1 MGNKLDATRI
11 SLEKGFTGVSD
22 PTSTLS
28 AITKGVNDIK
38 TWQQEREAAANKLK
52 TDTANSVRESTIE
65 ANKKLTGN
73 KSVDT
78 VILKALES
86 TKNKLYTNEKLVQK
100 NAKSPTDNLIF
111 RQNAKQS
118 YEILSQNLNDYDKNF
133 QESLKRAKG
142 YVGEDGN
149 KRGAFEA
156 GIQRVQTTL
165 GNPNLYEIVSNDDG
179 TMDISFY
186 KTKINTTLN
195 TRELVLDKEGNPI
208 VDPTMSG
215 MAATTFMKGKNQQSD
230 RLYLS
235 DEITKALA
243 KGSAL
248 DTAYE
253 SIITQEGYT
262 GVVLDDM
269 RKSPGIKK
277 LLYDYAKN
285 ATATSE
291 RRLSILADNMPV
303 GKEQIVLMPNDV
315 ENFKGDINKTVSYEY
330 FDIDTGLVDK
340 KTYNKYV
347 IAKLDPMSGL
357 FINEESDDAK
367 LASERIALS
376 SLYSGLKRKITG
388 RDLKPVGRS
397 RSAAE
402 ISSGQLMEDAT
413 TIFGAINESYG
424 GEQQKDIS
432 AAVSTL
438 QKSSDYKF
446 QKQEDIYD
454 DNDKLIGV
462 SMTVAD
468 DEGNTR
474 TEPVYT
480 KVKNDKGQYIN
491 ATADEY
497 GKQLY
502 VLFKADKMPSYDR
515 AKSNYIRNNTFLEVL
530 NEKGKRSYIPTITSE
545 ETIEARNPVTLST
558 SLNDDNQNPISIM
571 QVALDDI
578 ESTSINVYSEEIN
591 ALSSSIEKA
600 ITASQ
605 TKYGEDVDYSIIPD
619 TSKELITINYGD
631 GKTQVIDLSLKK
643 LKGASL
649 ISDIKQK
656 LNNVFKD
663 LFPERAEETRTVVT
677 QEDAGSTSVRRT
689 IAQIMTE
696 DKVDVKEATKRFN
709 AQK

>member
-149 KRGAFEA
+149 KIGGGAFEA

-269 RKSPGIKK
+269 RNSPGIKK

-303 GKEQIVLMPNDV
+303 GDEQIVLMPNDV
-315 ENFKGDINKTVSYEY
+315 ENFEEKFPNDQIDVDVYYEY
-330 FDIDTGLVDK
+330 FDIDTGLVK
-340 KTYNKYV
+340 PGIYNKYV

-367 LASERIALS
+367 LASERIAVS

-388 RDLKPVGRS
+388 RD
-397 RSAAE
+397 
-402 ISSGQLMEDAT
+402 
-413 TIFGAINESYG
+413 
-424 GEQQKDIS
+424 
-432 AAVSTL
+432 
-438 QKSSDYKF
+438 
-446 QKQEDIYD
+446 
-454 DNDKLIGV
+454 
-462 SMTVAD
+462 
-468 DEGNTR
+468 
-474 TEPVYT
+474 
-480 KVKNDKGQYIN
+480 
-491 ATADEY
+491 
-497 GKQLY
+497 
-502 VLFKADKMPSYDR
+502 
-515 AKSNYIRNNTFLEVL
+515 
-530 NEKGKRSYIPTITSE
+530 
-545 ETIEARNPVTLST
+545 
-558 SLNDDNQNPISIM
+558 
-571 QVALDDI
+571 
-578 ESTSINVYSEEIN
+578 
-591 ALSSSIEKA
+591 
-600 ITASQ
+600 
-605 TKYGEDVDYSIIPD
+605 
-619 TSKELITINYGD
+619 
-631 GKTQVIDLSLKK
+631 IDLSEEKEKDRKLRREENEKDRNLRRELDEKDEDYQGTVDLIDQAATGNKKSLNALVSENNEVVSAYNITGEGDNLMLEFIDMDGNTLAPIPLSGLGKDAGKQIAAQLQLKAQIYNDK
-643 LKGASL
+643 STLKDEAAKGIVSSYQTVTKEYKGLGNFDLGVTEIDGIKRPGTAAETFAKAIEGDPDEDEVTGVANTIIQKAIKEYSL
-649 ISDIKQK
+649 DSNI
-656 LNNVFKD
+656 NVSFK
-663 LFPERAEETRTVVT
+663 EETGSYKDRYVITVDGVDYESPAASSSDNHVWL
-677 QEDAGSTSVRRT
+677 QKNMDRVLRGEKPSGGS
-689 IAQIMTE
+689 E
-696 DKVDVKEATKRFN
+696 KKVDAFGN
-709 AQK
+709 PIN

>member
-149 KRGAFEA
+149 KIGGGAFEA

-269 RKSPGIKK
+269 RNSPGIKK

-303 GKEQIVLMPNDV
+303 GKEQKVLMPNDV
-315 ENFKGDINKTVSYEY
+315 ENFKGDIKETVSYEY
-330 FDIDTGLVDK
+330 FDIDTGLVEPGI
-340 KTYNKYV
+340 YNKYV

-357 FINEESDDAK
+357 FINEESYDAK
-367 LASERIALS
+367 LASERIAVS

-388 RDLKPVGRS
+388 RDKTTTFRPTTPSGGKKEDEAYGELIKKSVLGDAKSFESLLRKSGLKTNVLDDGRIQFVDQDNNKIGEPLKFSETTEDGETTFLNARDTAIQLASILKRQNNGKGVGPEIFDNKIKFGKDQLV
-397 RSAAE
+397 AE
-402 ISSGQLMEDAT
+402 GGLIQFGEAPEIKLDLSTNIGTTKDKITLKQAISESIDKANDADGLFETGFEGTVLASLLEENISQALLKTNQQL
-413 TIFGAINESYG
+413 
-424 GEQQKDIS
+424 
-432 AAVSTL
+432 
-438 QKSSDYKF
+438 KSSPKVRF
-446 QKQEDIYD
+446 
-454 DNDKLIGV
+454 DK
-462 SMTVAD
+462 
-468 DEGNTR
+468 
-474 TEPVYT
+474 
-480 KVKNDKGQYIN
+480 DKEI
-491 ATADEY
+491 
-497 GKQLY
+497 
-502 VLFKADKMPSYDR
+502 M
-515 AKSNYIRNNTFLEVL
+515 
-530 NEKGKRSYIPTITSE
+530 TITA
-545 ETIEARNPVTLST
+545 T
-558 SLNDDNQNPISIM
+558 NQ
-571 QVALDDI
+571 
-578 ESTSINVYSEEIN
+578 
-591 ALSSSIEKA
+591 
-600 ITASQ
+600 
-605 TKYGEDVDYSIIPD
+605 
-619 TSKELITINYGD
+619 
-631 GKTQVIDLSLKK
+631 
-643 LKGASL
+643 KG
-649 ISDIKQK
+649 
-656 LNNVFKD
+656 
-663 LFPERAEETRTVVT
+663 RTVVISRKMDDESESESQKANAMVT
-677 QEDAGSTSVRRT
+677 EFLSNINSSEDYNSGGTVSSGGVDYT
-689 IAQIMTE
+689 
-696 DKVDVKEATKRFN
+696 DK
-709 AQK
+709 

>member
-149 KRGAFEA
+149 KIGGGAFEA

-253 SIITQEGYT
+253 SIKTKEGYT
-262 GVVLDDM
+262 GVVWDDM
-269 RKSPGIKK
+269 RNSPGIKK

-315 ENFKGDINKTVSYEY
+315 ENFKGDIKETVSYKY
-330 FDIDTGLVDK
+330 FDIDTGLVD
-340 KTYNKYV
+340 TGIYNKYV

-367 LASERIALS
+367 LASERIAVS

-388 RDLKPVGRS
+388 RDTKPRPQQSTPTSIVQQKLL
-397 RSAAE
+397 E
-402 ISSGQLMEDAT
+402 NAT
-413 TIFGAINESYG
+413 TIIGGINKSYG
-424 GEQQKDIS
+424 GDAEKDI
-432 AAVSTL
+432 AFAVATL
-438 QKSSDYKF
+438 QNSS
-446 QKQEDIYD
+446 
-454 DNDKLIGV
+454 N
-462 SMTVAD
+462 
-468 DEGNTR
+468 
-474 TEPVYT
+474 
-480 KVKNDKGQYIN
+480 
-491 ATADEY
+491 
-497 GKQLY
+497 
-502 VLFKADKMPSYDR
+502 
-515 AKSNYIRNNTFLEVL
+515 
-530 NEKGKRSYIPTITSE
+530 
-545 ETIEARNPVTLST
+545 
-558 SLNDDNQNPISIM
+558 
-571 QVALDDI
+571 
-578 ESTSINVYSEEIN
+578 
-591 ALSSSIEKA
+591 
-600 ITASQ
+600 
-605 TKYGEDVDYSIIPD
+605 
-619 TSKELITINYGD
+619 
-631 GKTQVIDLSLKK
+631 
-643 LKGASL
+643 
-649 ISDIKQK
+649 
-656 LNNVFKD
+656 
-663 LFPERAEETRTVVT
+663 
-677 QEDAGSTSVRRT
+677 
-689 IAQIMTE
+689 
-696 DKVDVKEATKRFN
+696 
-709 AQK
+709 

>member
-149 KRGAFEA
+149 KIGGGAFEA

-253 SIITQEGYT
+253 SIKTQEGYT

-269 RKSPGIKK
+269 RNNPGIKK

-315 ENFKGDINKTVSYEY
+315 ENFKGDIKETVSYEY

-388 RDLKPVGRS
+388 RDIDLSEEK
-397 RSAAE
+397 E
-402 ISSGQLMEDAT
+402 
-413 TIFGAINESYG
+413 
-424 GEQQKDIS
+424 KDR
-432 AAVSTL
+432 
-438 QKSSDYKF
+438 
-446 QKQEDIYD
+446 
-454 DNDKLIGV
+454 KLRR
-462 SMTVAD
+462 
-468 DEGNTR
+468 E
-474 TEPVYT
+474 E
-480 KVKNDKGQYIN
+480 
-491 ATADEY
+491 
-497 GKQLY
+497 
-502 VLFKADKMPSYDR
+502 
-515 AKSNYIRNNTFLEVL
+515 
-530 NEKGKRSYIPTITSE
+530 NEKDRNFRRKENKKGDEVSGELIKKAVLGDSKSYEALLRKSGLRS
-545 ETIEARNPVTLST
+545 NV
-558 SLNDDNQNPISIM
+558 
-571 QVALDDI
+571 LDDGRI
-578 ESTSINVYSEEIN
+578 QFVDQDNNKIGEPLKFSETTE
-591 ALSSSIEKA
+591 
-600 ITASQ
+600 
-605 TKYGEDVDYSIIPD
+605 
-619 TSKELITINYGD
+619 D
-631 GKTQVIDLSLKK
+631 GKTTFLNARDTAIQLASILNRQNNGKGVGPEIFDNKIKFGKDQLVAEGGLIQFGEAPEVRLDLTTNIGTTKDKLSIQESLLEASQAASKEDIIGFNGSVLADGIQSTLGQALQKTNQNLNSSPKVTYDKK
-643 LKGASL
+643 NETMTVTAVNSKGKTITISKS
-649 ISDIKQK
+649 ISDNIGKPDAIAK
-656 LNNVFKD
+656 KANAF
-663 LFPERAEETRTVVT
+663 VT
-677 QEDAGSTSVRRT
+677 EFLSVINSSEDYIIGGS
-689 IAQIMTE
+689 E
-696 DKVDVKEATKRFN
+696 KKVDTEEKVDTENKVDYGK
-709 AQK
+709 K

>member
-149 KRGAFEA
+149 KIGGGAFEA

-269 RKSPGIKK
+269 RNSPGIKK

-303 GKEQIVLMPNDV
+303 GKEQKVLMPNDV
-315 ENFKGDINKTVSYEY
+315 ENFKGDIKETVSYEY
-330 FDIDTGLVDK
+330 FDIDTGLVD
-340 KTYNKYV
+340 TGIYNKYV

-357 FINEESDDAK
+357 FINEETDDAK
-367 LASERIALS
+367 LASERIAVS

-388 RDLKPVGRS
+388 RDTKPRPQQSTPTSIVQQKLL
-397 RSAAE
+397 E
-402 ISSGQLMEDAT
+402 NAT
-413 TIFGAINESYG
+413 TIIGGINKSYG
-424 GEQQKDIS
+424 GDAEKDI
-432 AAVSTL
+432 AFAVATL
-438 QKSSDYKF
+438 QNSSNYKF
-446 QKQEDIYD
+446 QKQEDIMD
-454 DNDKLIGV
+454 GNKKIGLSV
-462 SMTVAD
+462 TVVN
-468 DEGNTR
+468 DEGITR
-474 TEPVYT
+474 SDNVLF
-480 KVKNDKGQYIN
+480 KVKDDSGEYIN

-497 GKQLY
+497 GTQMY
-502 VLFKADKMPSYDR
+502 ELFKSEGMPSYKK
-515 AKSNYIRNNTFLEVL
+515 AKQNYVKNTPYLEKL
-530 NEKGKRSYIPTITSE
+530 NEEASRRYVPKITE
-545 ETIEARNPVTLST
+545 NVTTEALDPVTLTT
-558 SLNDDNQNPISIM
+558 SLNDNNDSPLSFM
-571 QVALDDI
+571 QEALEAI
-578 ESTSINVYSEEIN
+578 ESSSYDIYDDEIIN
-591 ALSSSIEKA
+591 LSNSIEKSL
-600 ITASQ
+600 TASQ
-605 TKYGEDVDYSIIPD
+605 TKYGKNVDVSVIPD

-631 GKTQVIDLSLKK
+631 GKTQVIDLTQDNLEGGK
-643 LKGASL
+643 L
-649 ISDIKQK
+649 ISDIKNK
-656 LNNVFKD
+656 LDIVFKNS
-663 LFPERAEETRTVVT
+663 FPAREELTKQVTVQGGET
-677 QEDAGSTSVRRT
+677 TTTRRT

-696 DKVDVKEATKRFN
+696 DKVDMKEATKIFN

>member
-149 KRGAFEA
+149 KIGGGAFEA

-269 RKSPGIKK
+269 RNSPGIKK

-303 GKEQIVLMPNDV
+303 GKEQKVLMPNDV
-315 ENFKGDINKTVSYEY
+315 ENFKGDIKETVSYEY
-330 FDIDTGLVDK
+330 FDIDTGLVEPGI
-340 KTYNKYV
+340 YNKYV

-367 LASERIALS
+367 LASERIAVS

-388 RDLKPVGRS
+388 RD
-397 RSAAE
+397 
-402 ISSGQLMEDAT
+402 
-413 TIFGAINESYG
+413 
-424 GEQQKDIS
+424 
-432 AAVSTL
+432 
-438 QKSSDYKF
+438 
-446 QKQEDIYD
+446 
-454 DNDKLIGV
+454 
-462 SMTVAD
+462 
-468 DEGNTR
+468 
-474 TEPVYT
+474 
-480 KVKNDKGQYIN
+480 
-491 ATADEY
+491 
-497 GKQLY
+497 
-502 VLFKADKMPSYDR
+502 
-515 AKSNYIRNNTFLEVL
+515 
-530 NEKGKRSYIPTITSE
+530 
-545 ETIEARNPVTLST
+545 
-558 SLNDDNQNPISIM
+558 
-571 QVALDDI
+571 
-578 ESTSINVYSEEIN
+578 
-591 ALSSSIEKA
+591 
-600 ITASQ
+600 
-605 TKYGEDVDYSIIPD
+605 
-619 TSKELITINYGD
+619 
-631 GKTQVIDLSLKK
+631 IDLSEEKEKDRKLRREENEKDRNLRRELDEKDEDYQGTVDLIDQAATGNKK
-643 LKGASL
+643 SL
-649 ISDIKQK
+649 NALVSE
-656 LNNVFKD
+656 NN
-663 LFPERAEETRTVVT
+663 EVVSAYNIT
-677 QEDAGSTSVRRT
+677 GEGDNLMLEFIDMDGNTLAPIPLSGLGKDAGKQ
-689 IAQIMTE
+689 IAAQLQLKAQIYN
-696 DKVDVKEATKRFN
+696 DKSTLKDEAAKGIVSSYQTVTKEYKGLGNFDLTKM
-709 AQK
+709 KLLV